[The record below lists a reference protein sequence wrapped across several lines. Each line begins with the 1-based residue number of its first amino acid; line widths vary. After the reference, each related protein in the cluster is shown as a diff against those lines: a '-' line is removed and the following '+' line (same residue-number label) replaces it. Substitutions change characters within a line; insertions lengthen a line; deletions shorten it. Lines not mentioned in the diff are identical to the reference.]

1 MSLQE
6 VYYAAEIVVG
16 IAVIISIV
24 FVAIQLR
31 QNTYMLNQTM
41 ADDRKKRIDWL
52 TETICLDG
60 DFRDFHRRIGT
71 EYDQMNGDERYRAFW
86 LGVRTMHSL
95 LDELVGY
102 FDGNI
107 TDSEFRVLELNLKNA
122 KVRPHIEAAYQ
133 SLKSSY
139 PISVHKFWED
149 LEIGDQ
155 SALAPAISLDAAR
168 TPIGKN

>member
-1 MSLQE
+1 MNLQE
-6 VYYAAEIVVG
+6 VYYISEMVVG
-16 IAVIISIV
+16 VAVIISIV
-24 FVAIQLR
+24 FVALELR
-31 QNTYMLNQTM
+31 QNTYILNQTM

-71 EYDQMNGDERYRAFW
+71 EYDQMNDDERYRAFW

-107 TDSEFRVLELNLKNA
+107 THSEFKALELNLKNA

-139 PISVHKFWED
+139 PISVQKFWED
-149 LEIGDQ
+149 LEIGNQ
-155 SALAPAISLDAAR
+155 SALAPAISLDTAKTA
-168 TPIGKN
+168 IVKN

>member
-6 VYYAAEIVVG
+6 VYYGAEIVVG

-31 QNTYMLNQTM
+31 QNTYILNQTM

-52 TETICLDG
+52 TETICVDG
-60 DFRDFHRRIGT
+60 DFRDFHRRMGT
-71 EYDQMNGDERYRAFW
+71 EYDQMNDDERYRAFW
-86 LGVRTMHSL
+86 LGVRSMRSL

-107 TDSEFRVLELNLKNA
+107 TDSEFRALELNLRNA

-155 SALAPAISLDAAR
+155 SALAPAISLDVAK
-168 TPIGKN
+168 TPIVKN

>member
-6 VYYAAEIVVG
+6 MYYIAEMFVG
-16 IAVIISIV
+16 VAVISSIV
-24 FVAIQLR
+24 FVALQLK

-52 TETICLDG
+52 TETICLDS

-155 SALAPAISLDAAR
+155 SALAPAISLDAAK
-168 TPIGKN
+168 TAIVKN